1 MRLRR
6 YRNGC
11 FPYGGFGLR
20 CRLQL
25 FGSAMPVAV
34 GRGCHAVL
42 FAEEFDEGRGVGK
55 GACGA
60 DFGDRLVGRDQKQPG
75 MDQALP
81 DEPLV
86 GRGPVDAE
94 KFLFERS
101 QGAVAA
107 FCDLLDRN
115 IGKDVGIDDLLEVVP
130 GRIDVAQQL
139 AFDATIPVRND
150 QVEQFGHFEVFGG
163 RVVQE
168 RSFREAIVDVAEKT
182 PDRTPARHRGVV
194 QGTAVVALVV
204 VGDIQL
210 VGDVEVQQD
219 ALQLFRGIAN
229 EDLCVGMSL
238 RGDVF
243 GIVATHTEEEK
254 ISLGELVAFIVVI
267 DVFFSVED
275 ISDHAA
281 GELMGFDAVVGGR
294 YILFDRRINGL
305 GVVGFVHNRKILWLD
320 EGRCP

>member
-1 MRLRR
+1 
-6 YRNGC
+6 
-11 FPYGGFGLR
+11 
-20 CRLQL
+20 
-25 FGSAMPVAV
+25 MPVAV

-42 FAEEFDEGRGVGK
+42 FAEEFDEVRGVGK

-194 QGTAVVALVV
+194 QGTA
-204 VGDIQL
+204 G
-210 VGDVEVQQD
+210 
-219 ALQLFRGIAN
+219 R
-229 EDLCVGMSL
+229 
-238 RGDVF
+238 
-243 GIVATHTEEEK
+243 T
-254 ISLGELVAFIVVI
+254 
-267 DVFFSVED
+267 
-275 ISDHAA
+275 
-281 GELMGFDAVVGGR
+281 GGC
-294 YILFDRRINGL
+294 
-305 GVVGFVHNRKILWLD
+305 W
-320 EGRCP
+320 